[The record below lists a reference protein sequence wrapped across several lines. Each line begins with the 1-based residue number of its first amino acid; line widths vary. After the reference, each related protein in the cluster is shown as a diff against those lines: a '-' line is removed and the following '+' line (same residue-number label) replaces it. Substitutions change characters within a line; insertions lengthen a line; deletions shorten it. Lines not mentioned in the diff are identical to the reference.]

1 MTYRQ
6 LPVLGTHMAYSDTG
20 GAGPVA
26 LFLHGNPASSFIWR
40 DIIPHVAPVTRCV
53 APDLIGFGKSGKPDI
68 DYRFADHVRHLDAF
82 LAGLDIGDV
91 FLIGQDWGAALALH
105 FAARFPGRVL
115 GLAFMEHIRA
125 VPRWEDFHPS
135 EQARSLFQQFRTPG
149 VGEQLIMAQNLFIER
164 ILPGTT
170 LRALSAAEME
180 TYRDAFPDAASRKPV
195 WRFPN
200 ELPIA
205 GAPADMAALIAGDEA
220 AMLAADYPKLFFSAD
235 PGATVSPAAA
245 REIAAK
251 ARHCRHI
258 ELGAGRHNLQEDHPH
273 AIGQALAGWIG
284 ALWPGTRLQVA

>member
-6 LPVLGTHMAYSDTG
+6 LPVLGSHMAYTDTG
-20 GAGPVA
+20 GADPVA
-26 LFLHGNPASSFIWR
+26 LFLHGNPAGSFIWR
-40 DIIPHVAPVTRCV
+40 DVIPHVAPLARCV

-68 DYRFADHVRHLDAF
+68 DYRFQDQVRYLDAF
-82 LAGLDIGDV
+82 IDGLGLGQV

-105 FAARFPGRVL
+105 FAGRFPDRVL

-125 VPRWEDFHPS
+125 VPSWKAFHPS

-149 VGEQLIMAQNLFIER
+149 VGEKLIMEENVFIER

-180 TYRDAFPDAASRKPV
+180 IYREPFPTPASRKPV

-205 GAPADMAALIAGDEA
+205 GEPADMAGLIAADEA
-220 AMLAADYPKLFFSAD
+220 AMLGAAYPKLFFSAD
-235 PGATVSPAAA
+235 PGTTVSPAAA
-245 REIAAK
+245 AEIAAK
-251 ARHCRHI
+251 AKHCRHI
-258 ELGAGRHNLQEDHPH
+258 ALGAGRHNLQEDHPH
-273 AIGQALAGWIG
+273 AIGQALSGWIG
-284 ALWPGTRLQVA
+284 ALSPAARRQVA